1 MQMLEG
7 FLLWQDWE
15 GKQLAC
21 WWSTWLVTSPFF
33 LSPFL
38 YVQNLFPFL
47 SLTLKSLLSPF
58 SYSQYGLFR
67 VCLPLPL
74 FSITPVFAHFTKSL
88 FFLGGLMW
96 LATVHCCGQNLI
108 HHWIK
113 QVMGSWLVSI
123 GRAKCDVGPDW
134 IRTESEYALLE
145 APYSWPGLLDLPLLR
160 L

>member
-21 WWSTWLVTSPFF
+21 WWSTWLHPFF
-33 LSPFL
+33 DL
-38 YVQNLFPFL
+38 LFSTSKISLPFL

-58 SYSQYGLFR
+58 SYSQYVLFH

-74 FSITPVFAHFTKSL
+74 FSIPPVVAHFTKSL